1 MAEIEFIF
9 NGIKTIIQTTL
20 DEKMGNIIQ
29 RFIDKAN
36 LDKNKIFLSYS
47 GKIDIDEEL
56 TFSKIANTID
66 IERKKM
72 CILVHE
78 NHINPNPNPKDIV
91 KSKIIICPKC
101 KENIKMDIKDYK
113 IRLYE
118 CKNGHDIE
126 NILLDEFEETQNIDR
141 KQIICEIC
149 HENNKS
155 ISYENTF
162 FRCNSCNKDICPLCK
177 SNHDK
182 VHKIIN
188 YDDKFYICDK
198 HNENYIS
205 YCKDCK
211 INLCLLCDGHKYHER
226 IQLSD
231 FLPKKVELIEKL
243 LYIKAT
249 INLFNREIND
259 IINILKEVKNKM
271 KIYYKINEDIINN
284 YDIKNRNYEILYYL
298 NQFTRNNIILEL
310 NRTINSN
317 TIIEKFNNIFNIYSK
332 MNIDEITI
340 VYDTKGEKEINLFGE
355 DFVERYKNHCKLI
368 KDGKEKE
375 LKDKFNFG
383 WFSTKKDI
391 LEFKLKGIKNIT
403 DISYMFEYCNSLIS

>member
-9 NGIKTIIQTTL
+9 NGIKTTIQATL

-47 GKIDIDEEL
+47 GKIGFDEEL

-78 NHINPNPNPKDIV
+78 NHIDPEPNPNQKDIV

-118 CKNGHDIE
+118 CKSGHNIE

-141 KQIICEIC
+141 YQIICDIC
-149 HENNKS
+149 HNNNKS
-155 ISYENTF
+155 ISYNHTF

-198 HNENYIS
+198 HNEN
-205 YCKDCK
+205 
-211 INLCLLCDGHKYHER
+211 
-226 IQLSD
+226 
-231 FLPKKVELIEKL
+231 
-243 LYIKAT
+243 
-249 INLFNREIND
+249 
-259 IINILKEVKNKM
+259 
-271 KIYYKINEDIINN
+271 
-284 YDIKNRNYEILYYL
+284 
-298 NQFTRNNIILEL
+298 
-310 NRTINSN
+310 
-317 TIIEKFNNIFNIYSK
+317 
-332 MNIDEITI
+332 
-340 VYDTKGEKEINLFGE
+340 
-355 DFVERYKNHCKLI
+355 
-368 KDGKEKE
+368 
-375 LKDKFNFG
+375 
-383 WFSTKKDI
+383 
-391 LEFKLKGIKNIT
+391 
-403 DISYMFEYCNSLIS
+403 